1 MKTLP
6 SRPPV
11 LFHLCAT
18 LCLCGVMALALA
30 FPAPPTQAA
39 ELNIYGGGGGVN
51 ATGGNGDASGKGGKG
66 TENGTDVDGGTGGG
80 VGGNGGA
87 ASLTLSGDD
96 LSFDTLNIR
105 GGAVGELGSGN
116 NGGAGGSGGDASVF
130 AKNLT
135 VKTLSMHGGDSTG
148 GGKGGD
154 ANFTAGTLKT
164 GNTVLHAHDG
174 NLAFRLKK
182 LVWTGSDTF
191 YVSPD
196 GTTIEIGSLTIDGGT
211 VNKDTYGNLI
221 SADSFYTGTK
231 DITLGTG
238 GAPFDTTDG
247 AQSVDRNLI
256 GSGALTKDGTNT
268 LTLTGNNAYTGTTTV
283 KAGTLALS
291 GGGTLGMTDEEY
303 RSLLFR
309 RYQWPDDFQQGTQQR
324 GAFPRPGGASQGGLS
339 HDGGPADEED
349 QKPLVRNVRS
359 GHRQEPERAGDQCVY
374 PPYHGRAEDRILLHP
389 RAPARH

>member
-30 FPAPPTQAA
+30 FPAPPAQAA

-51 ATGGNGDASGKGGKG
+51 ATGGNGGNGGSAGAGLGYAGGDGDASGKGGKG

-116 NGGAGGSGGDASVF
+116 TGGAGGSGGDASVF

-164 GNTVLHAHDG
+164 GNIVLHAHDG

-268 LTLTGNNAYTGTTTV
+268 LTLTGNNTYTGDTTI
-283 KAGTLALS
+283 KAGILTGNIADN
-291 GGGTLGMTDEEY
+291 TKFEH
-303 RSLLFR
+303 RHR
-309 RYQWPDDFQQGTQQR
+309 R
-324 GAFPRPGGASQGGLS
+324 GL
-339 HDGGPADEED
+339 
-349 QKPLVRNVRS
+349 
-359 GHRQEPERAGDQCVY
+359 
-374 PPYHGRAEDRILLHP
+374 
-389 RAPARH
+389 